1 MTTSQ
6 KKKVPSC
13 PTVHHRAALP
23 RNIRRPRFWYL
34 LVASGLFQG
43 CFKVAPHIGFV
54 DVGQWKTFYYKN
66 ADPEVAEP
74 SLKWV
79 NRGTQIK
86 LYLWLST
93 DQHLKWSQAE
103 MKSRSEAQNTAETA
117 ANGATG

>member
-1 MTTSQ
+1 MSYFHRCSPLFSVHPCAAQ
-6 KKKVPSC
+6 CGRLRKSC
-13 PTVHHRAALP
+13 TVHHRAALP

-34 LVASGLFQG
+34 LVDSGLFQG

-79 NRGTQIK
+79 NRGT
-86 LYLWLST
+86 WLGK
-93 DQHLKWSQAE
+93 Q
-103 MKSRSEAQNTAETA
+103 
-117 ANGATG
+117 

>member
-1 MTTSQ
+1 M
-6 KKKVPSC
+6 
-13 PTVHHRAALP
+13 
-23 RNIRRPRFWYL
+23 
-34 LVASGLFQG
+34 
-43 CFKVAPHIGFV
+43 APGWNADEFAYGKSTMSKEEAIDYAKEACKTNGHIGFA

-103 MKSRSEAQNTAETA
+103 MESRMQAQNPEETA

>member
-1 MTTSQ
+1 M
-6 KKKVPSC
+6 
-13 PTVHHRAALP
+13 
-23 RNIRRPRFWYL
+23 
-34 LVASGLFQG
+34 FQG

-86 LYLWLST
+86 LIQTVSLAVHRSAP
-93 DQHLKWSQAE
+93 QMEPSRNGVEEASAKPRRNCRKWS
-103 MKSRSEAQNTAETA
+103 
-117 ANGATG
+117 NGMMEV